1 MHTPISYALLYPERA
16 ATATEQFSILDHPT
30 LTFSAVDHDKYPAL
44 GIAYETLECGGTAS
58 CTMNGA
64 NEVAVATFLAG
75 KCRFTDI
82 TAAIEY
88 ALERAT
94 FVEHPALEDY
104 EASNEES
111 RRLAEE
117 YLRQC
122 K

>member
-1 MHTPISYALLYPERA
+1 MPISYALMFPYRASRPNERFDFLA
-16 ATATEQFSILDHPT
+16 NPT
-30 LTFSAVDHDKYPAL
+30 LTFAEPDRDKYPAL
-44 GIAYETLECGGTAS
+44 DIAYDCMRRGGTAA
-58 CTMNGA
+58 CVMNGA

-88 ALERAT
+88 ALEHAA
-94 FVEHPALEDY
+94 FVEHPTLEDY

-117 YLRQC
+117 YLCRC

>member
-1 MHTPISYALLYPERA
+1 MEAFPCLALARKCA
-16 ATATEQFSILDHPT
+16 A
-30 LTFSAVDHDKYPAL
+30 K
-44 GIAYETLECGGTAS
+44 GGTA
-58 CTMNGA
+58 CPVMNGA

-94 FVEHPALEDY
+94 FVEHPTLADY